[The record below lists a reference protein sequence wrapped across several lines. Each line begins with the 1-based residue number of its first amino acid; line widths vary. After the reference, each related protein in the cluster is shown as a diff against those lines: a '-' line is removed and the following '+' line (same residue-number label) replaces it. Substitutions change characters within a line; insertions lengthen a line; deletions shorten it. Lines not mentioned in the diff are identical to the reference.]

1 MSNHVCNN
9 AILKCTM
16 GTTPSPLGVLP
27 IHMCNTGNQPA
38 ANINDHIPF
47 VNIKMFGPCKSVLN
61 PATAAATAAALGVL
75 TPAPCLPNT
84 PAPWIPGQT
93 TVLLQNMPSLDKASK
108 LMCVA
113 GGVITVDF
121 EGQATHQIP

>member
-9 AILKCTM
+9 ALLKCSM
-16 GTTPSPLGVLP
+16 GAVPSPMGVLP
-27 IHMCNTGNQPA
+27 DKQVMTFNQPA
-38 ANINDHIPF
+38 ANINDHLPF
-47 VNIKMFGPCKSVLN
+47 TNIRMFGPCNSPLN

-93 TVLLQNMPSLDKASK
+93 TVMLKNLPALNKESK
-108 LMCVA
+108 LMCIA
-113 GGVITVDF
+113 GGVITVMF